1 MAEKKYVSDYPNL
14 LAEWNYQKNESLA
27 PSKIKHRSEKVVW
40 WICQKG
46 HEWEAPVVRR
56 TNRGSGCPFCS
67 GHRAITGVNDL
78 ATANPTLASEWHP
91 TKNGNLHPSTIA
103 KSSGKKVWWLC
114 SSGHEWE
121 ATVINRNNKD
131 SGCPYCSG
139 RMAIPGVNDL
149 LTTNPSLASEWHPTR
164 NGTLMPSDVSEGSG
178 QKVWWQCTNGHEWQ
192 AVISSRTNGRGCPTC
207 GNVQKKIT
215 FTQNRISLTGS
226 LLDNN
231 PEIAAEWHPT
241 KNGELLPSQV
251 LPNSNQKAW
260 WKCKKGHEWK
270 AVIQHRN
277 KGIGCPHCANELQ
290 TSFPE
295 QVLFF
300 YFSKITRTENR
311 FLLSPRTEIDVYL
324 PDLNIAIEYDGIRF
338 HGSEKAQS
346 KEARKNKQLS
356 EKGIILFRVKET
368 EDKNNVRDTENVIY
382 CHYSAN
388 FAYLNDVV
396 QKLLARINAIT
407 NSNYAIDVDVD
418 RDRAIIYTQY
428 IEMEKANSLLAI
440 RPDIASEWHPTK
452 NHDLQPSHV
461 TPHSNKVVWWKC
473 ANGHEWESSVNNR
486 TNRNGC
492 PFCSNKKVLSGYN
505 DLQTKFPEVA
515 AEWHPTKNE
524 GKQPSEVLPFSNK
537 KVWWLCSNGHEWA
550 ATINSRSSGNG
561 CPHCKG
567 VLGGRKRV
575 TNLIAQQ
582 GSLATRMP
590 SLAKEWHPTKN
601 ESLLPADVTIAS
613 GRKVWWQCGA
623 CGHEWAA
630 VIGSRSKG
638 AGCPQCARE
647 KRKKN

>member
-1 MAEKKYVSDYPNL
+1 VAEKKYVSDYPNL
-14 LAEWNYQKNESLA
+14 LIEWNYQKNEGLD
-27 PSKIKHRSEKVVW
+27 PTKVKHRSEKVVC
-40 WICQKG
+40 WICRDG
-46 HEWEAPVVRR
+46 HEWEASVVRR

-67 GHRAITGVNDL
+67 GHRAVTGVNDL
-78 ATANPTLASEWHP
+78 ATANPSLASEWHP
-91 TKNGNLHPSTIA
+91 TKNGDLHPSTIA

-114 SSGHEWE
+114 SKGHEWE
-121 ATVINRNNKD
+121 ATVINRNNKG

-139 RMAIPGVNDL
+139 RVATTGVNDL
-149 LTTNPSLASEWHPTR
+149 STTNPSLASEWHPTR
-164 NGTLMPSDVSEGSG
+164 NGTLMPSEVSEGSG
-178 QKVWWQCTNGHEWQ
+178 QKVWWQCANGHEWQ

-215 FTQNRISLTGS
+215 FTQNRISQIGS

-231 PEIAAEWHPT
+231 PEMAAEWHPT

-251 LPNSNQKAW
+251 LPNSNQKVW

-295 QVLFF
+295 QVLFY

-311 FLLSPRTEIDVYL
+311 ILLSPRTEIDVYL
-324 PDLNIAIEYDGIRF
+324 PELNIAIEYDGIRF
-338 HGSEKAQS
+338 HGSEKAHA

-356 EKGIILFRVKET
+356 EKGITLFRVKET
-368 EDKNNVRDTENVIY
+368 EDNVIDTENIIY

-396 QKLLARINAIT
+396 HKLLARINAIA
-407 NSNYAIDVDVD
+407 NSNYAIDVDVE
-418 RDRAIIYTQY
+418 RDRALIYTQY
-428 IEMEKANSLLAI
+428 IEMEKANSLLI
-440 RPDIASEWHPTK
+440 VRPDIASEWHPTK

-537 KVWWLCSNGHEWA
+537 KAWWLCSNGHEWP

-601 ESLLPADVTIAS
+601 EPLLPTDVTIAS

-638 AGCPQCARE
+638 AGCPQCARV

>member
-14 LAEWNYQKNESLA
+14 LAEWHYHKNEGLD
-27 PSKIKHRSEKVVW
+27 PTRIKHRSEKVVW
-40 WICQKG
+40 WLCQEV
-46 HEWEAPVVRR
+46 HEWEASVVRR
-56 TNRGSGCPFCS
+56 TSRGSGCPFCS
-67 GHRAITGVNDL
+67 GHRAVTGVNDL
-78 ATANPTLASEWHP
+78 ATVNPSLASEWHP
-91 TKNGNLHPSTIA
+91 TKNGDLHPSTIA

-114 SSGHEWE
+114 SNGHEWE
-121 ATVINRNNKD
+121 ATVINRNNKG

-139 RMAIPGVNDL
+139 RMTIPGVNDL
-149 LTTNPSLASEWHPTR
+149 STTNPSLASEWHPTR
-164 NGTLMPSDVSEGSG
+164 NSTLRPSEVSEGSG
-178 QKVWWQCTNGHEWQ
+178 QKVWWLCANGHEWQ

-207 GNVQKKIT
+207 GNVQKKVT
-215 FTQNRISLTGS
+215 FTKNRISQIGS

-251 LPNSNQKAW
+251 LPNSNQKVW

-324 PDLNIAIEYDGIRF
+324 PNLNIAIEYDGIRF
-338 HGSEKAQS
+338 HGSEKAQA

-356 EKGIILFRVKET
+356 EKGITLFRVKET
-368 EDKNNVRDTENVIY
+368 EVKENVSDTENVIY

-407 NSNYAIDVDVD
+407 NSNYIIDVDVD

-428 IEMEKANSLLAI
+428 IEMEKANSLLAV

-473 ANGHEWESSVNNR
+473 VNGHEWESSVNNR

-505 DLQTKFPEVA
+505 DLRTIFPEVA

-524 GKQPSEVLPFSNK
+524 GIQPSEVLPFSNK
-537 KVWWLCSNGHEWA
+537 KAWWLCSNGHEWQ

-567 VLGGRKRV
+567 ELGGKKRV
-575 TNLIAQQ
+575 ANLVAKQ
-582 GSLATRMP
+582 GSLATLKP
-590 SLAKEWHPTKN
+590 LLVAEWHPTKN
-601 ESLLPADVTIAS
+601 GELTPFDVTVGS
-613 GRKVWWQCGA
+613 GKKVWWLCNTCG
-623 CGHEWAA
+623 CEWEA

-638 AGCPQCARE
+638 HGCPKCAKK
-647 KRKKN
+647 KR